1 MMGRKCVL
9 RDAKAIE
16 KRVQAYFDHCDSTRQ
31 ERTLKSGDLRIRQE
45 HPSMIGLAVWLGIS
59 KVTLYSYIRGEIEG
73 ADERIV
79 SLLSRARDRIEEHV
93 VQAAANGDY
102 DARIAGLVLSGYGY
116 GKPQEEQTVTVR
128 VQAATPKE
136 VDDWSR

>member
-1 MMGRKCVL
+1 
-9 RDAKAIE
+9 
-16 KRVQAYFDHCDSTRQ
+16 
-31 ERTLKSGDLRIRQE
+31 
-45 HPSMIGLAVWLGIS
+45 MIGLAVWLGIS